1 MQVVLYIS
9 PAYLQFLQTS
19 KPYIDKRTLHC
30 LELHSYQ
37 CLRQKQIEKEEI
49 THFSFSLAT
58 FCHEAP
64 NMPRCLIS
72 TSVTGCFK

>member
-37 CLRQKQIEKEEI
+37 CLRQKQIE
-49 THFSFSLAT
+49 
-58 FCHEAP
+58 
-64 NMPRCLIS
+64 NQ
-72 TSVTGCFK
+72 